1 MQTLEALQG
10 GGEVRRVFSVEEF
23 FQESF
28 RKHQHL
34 EVYMGVSKNKGT
46 PKWMVYKEHPIK
58 MDDLGVPLFSETS
71 TSVLQLRIFQ
81 WFFSCQ
87 KP

>member
-10 GGEVRRVFSVEEF
+10 GGVFRVEEF

-28 RKHQHL
+28 SKHHHL

-46 PKWMVYKEHPIK
+46 PKWMVYKETPIK

-71 TSVLQLRIFQ
+71 TSVLQLRIIQ
-81 WFFSCQ
+81 RFFSCQ